1 MSDEA
6 GEQAGDH
13 TAMPFELL
21 FDTFA
26 GDVYRYVHRR
36 SVRDDADDIVAEV
49 FLIAWRRLTDIPI
62 GFERPWLFRTAW
74 NVLANSRRK
83 YSELPFADMPAEP
96 RLADIADTVIED
108 EGLRRAWA
116 TLSERDQEVIR
127 LASWDGL
134 DTRAL
139 AAALEMTVGGA
150 SAALS
155 RARERLAKALEFEN
169 LVDERRE
176 PPANDIHRVGLKGGA
191 A

>member
-1 MSDEA
+1 MSDE
-6 GEQAGDH
+6 GSEQVGDGN
-13 TAMPFELL
+13 AMPFEAL

-36 SVRDDADDIVAEV
+36 TVRDDADDVVAEV
-49 FLIAWRRLTDIPI
+49 FLIAWRRLGDIPA

-74 NVLANSRRK
+74 NVLANTRRK
-83 YSELPFADMPAEP
+83 YSELPFGELPKELN
-96 RLADIADTVIED
+96 LADIADTVIED

-116 TLSERDQEVIR
+116 RLSERDQEVIR

-139 AAALEMTVGGA
+139 AAALEMSVGGA

-155 RARERLAKALEFEN
+155 RARERLAKALDFEN
-169 LVDERRE
+169 LVDERRD
-176 PPANDIHRVGLKGGA
+176 PPAHDIHRVGPKGGA
-191 A
+191 G